1 MEQMGVQRRRL
12 MTLVTVGMMAAL
24 VFAGNYMQIKI
35 PVALGDVTRVHLGN
49 SMCLLAGMLF
59 GPMTGGLASGIGAGL
74 FDLLDPVYIVSAPY
88 TFFSKFVMGFLA
100 GLIARRAFQRE
111 KKGRTALLLCAA
123 VTGQLAYIV
132 LYLFKSFVT
141 LLLLGNGAEAAAVA
155 IVPKIATSGINALA
169 AIVIAL
175 PLSAALHRAQVRT
188 GFSVLM
194 KAPEPKGWLNPVTGG
209 LILFCAA
216 AALVFFLY
224 LSAGNS
230 LREAED
236 EKFAAMQEQIDQLTE
251 KVGSLSEQLGIPV
264 PVGEETQ
271 NAVENSGN

>member
-175 PLSAALHRAQVRT
+175 PLSAALHRALVRT

>member
-175 PLSAALHRAQVRT
+175 PLSAALHRALVRT

-251 KVGSLSEQLGIPV
+251 KVGFLSEQLGIPV

>member
-1 MEQMGVQRRRL
+1 MEQMGVQRKRL

-24 VFAGNYMQIKI
+24 VLAGNYMQIKI

-100 GLIARRAFQRE
+100 GLIARRAFQYE
-111 KKGRTALLLCAA
+111 KKGRTAILLGAA
-123 VTGQLAYIV
+123 VAGQLSYIV

-141 LLLLGNGAEAAAVA
+141 LLLLGNDMQTAAVA
-155 IVPKIATSGINALA
+155 IVPKIATSSINALA
-169 AIVIAL
+169 AVVIAL
-175 PLSAALHRAQVRT
+175 PLSVALHKALART
-188 GFSVLM
+188 GFSSLM
-194 KAPEPKGWLNPVTGG
+194 KAPEPKGWLNPVTGS
-209 LILFCAA
+209 LIVFCAA
-216 AALVFFLY
+216 TALVFFLY

-230 LREAED
+230 IQAAED
-236 EKFAAMQEQIDQLTE
+236 EKFAAMQEQIDTLESKLAAIT
-251 KVGSLSEQLGIPV
+251 EQLEISLP
-264 PVGEETQ
+264 EE
-271 NAVENSGN
+271 